1 MTPGSHWGKLRL
13 DWVFYDP
20 ENSLLRNELPRPVV
34 AYLPIHMGILRF
46 KANPTPV
53 ESTSPSRHP
62 SRRNFGYNSG
72 GYNSGQGGLTV

>member
-1 MTPGSHWGKLRL
+1 MTPRSHWGKLRL

-20 ENSLLRNELPRPVV
+20 ENSPLRNELSRAVV
-34 AYLPIHMGILRF
+34 AYLLRLVGILQF
-46 KANPTPV
+46 KANPTLV

-62 SRRNFGYNSG
+62 SLREF